1 MFWFRCTSFA
11 MPALLLMGGI
21 GLLPLA
27 ASAEPMDLAQADQ
40 SGSGFGFRRGETC
53 SVITARHVVA
63 RDGVAVSVAD
73 RSGARVTAQR
83 SYDNDAYDLALV
95 TLPSDSTLACT
106 ARWPDS
112 GWLRDSKF
120 DTRSVFEAV
129 RHYANGREVIIRLTY
144 AGSTPNTLTLAPA
157 DKMNVRASDSGSL
170 VLFEGRAAG
179 IIQRVDPAT
188 DRIEVLRFD
197 VIDQLLGSRFRVVDA
212 KRKVVLD
219 GVYRGNHPVPNWSV
233 YLRSWLEEGGHAS
246 VVDAKDKEANCRVRG
261 DVLAWQPA
269 QEPNPEY
276 QALQDQLKS
285 CGLIKPLA
293 KMLCDNV
300 RERMSKT
307 PPVVSGY
314 KISVDVAV
322 TARNGQRRTKLSDSR
337 YLAPSGKI
345 DPARAEREAVQSAF
359 KDPMTAMFRE
369 GACD

>member
-1 MFWFRCTSFA
+1 
-11 MPALLLMGGI
+11 
-21 GLLPLA
+21 
-27 ASAEPMDLAQADQ
+27 
-40 SGSGFGFRRGETC
+40 
-53 SVITARHVVA
+53 
-63 RDGVAVSVAD
+63 
-73 RSGARVTAQR
+73 
-83 SYDNDAYDLALV
+83 
-95 TLPSDSTLACT
+95 
-106 ARWPDS
+106 
-112 GWLRDSKF
+112 
-120 DTRSVFEAV
+120 
-129 RHYANGREVIIRLTY
+129 
-144 AGSTPNTLTLAPA
+144 
-157 DKMNVRASDSGSL
+157 
-170 VLFEGRAAG
+170 
-179 IIQRVDPAT
+179 
-188 DRIEVLRFD
+188 
-197 VIDQLLGSRFRVVDA
+197 
-212 KRKVVLD
+212 
-219 GVYRGNHPVPNWSV
+219 V